1 MRAVTPAVNLLVEL
15 DISHELVSYEH
26 DPAAESYGNEA
37 AEVLGLDPD
46 SVFKTLLVDVAGGER
61 DGELAVAVVPVS
73 GMLDLKAMAKALGA
87 KRTTMADAAAAERS
101 SGYVVGGIS
110 PLGQRTPLL
119 IVVDELV
126 EALDQVHVSGGK
138 RGLEIRLSPAD
149 LIAATNAVVAPIG
162 T

>member
-15 DISHELVSYEH
+15 SISHELVSYEH

-73 GMLDLKAMAKALGA
+73 GMLDLKAMAKAIGA

-119 IVVDELV
+119 TVVDELAG
-126 EALDQVHVSGGK
+126 ALDQVHVSGGK